1 MDSTERKLTERDLA
15 VLAFEGSWWQASAP
29 KDQAVRERFQL
40 TEAEYVVVLDELI
53 ASEAALDVDPLLVR
67 RLRRQP
73 RQLQEHQPQPARRVR
88 RLKLRAPPRVS
99 PLVPARPVLLRRP
112 GGGVGWY
119 LVGFGLR
126 TFHLR
131 AR

>member
-67 RLRRQP
+67 RLRRQRDRR
-73 RQLQEHQPQPARRVR
+73 RQAHLDRRTADQEVVR
-88 RLKLRAPPRVS
+88 
-99 PLVPARPVLLRRP
+99 
-112 GGGVGWY
+112 
-119 LVGFGLR
+119 
-126 TFHLR
+126 
-131 AR
+131 